1 MIDLYD
7 QLISDPKE
15 MHKIVTERSNGLC
28 ELCGSHY
35 IVQRH
40 HIVGGQGKRKQHE
53 NQYSLIDLCYYHHY
67 GEYGV
72 HESNGDLER
81 KLKIRLQE
89 QYHDLGFNE
98 DQIRELM
105 GGRYYIEK

>member
-1 MIDLYD
+1 M
-7 QLISDPKE
+7 
-15 MHKIVTERSNGLC
+15 
-28 ELCGSHY
+28 
-35 IVQRH
+35 
-40 HIVGGQGKRKQHE
+40 
-53 NQYSLIDLCYYHHY
+53 
-67 GEYGV
+67 